1 MDHEPGM
8 RSHSC
13 SLGALHGGGTATS
26 SHGVVLGW
34 PQQRAVGDRADLPG
48 TTCAYTGACEAWPAC
63 AAGTQGLEAQ
73 TEAAGS
79 AQAPLCSEACAGAA
93 ALCAQPAPCSRHQGA
108 TQHGAK
114 CVSEAQTPVL
124 SLSKQPLLPESI
136 PSCKLSTRLETGQL

>member
-1 MDHEPGM
+1 MEEELRRHPTALSLAGHSKELQVTEQTSQALPVHTPGLV
-8 RSHSC
+8 RPGQ
-13 SLGALHGGGTATS
+13 L
-26 SHGVVLGW
+26 VLQTHRGW
-34 PQQRAVGDRADLPG
+34 RCTRK
-48 TTCAYTGACEAWPAC
+48 
-63 AAGTQGLEAQ
+63 
-73 TEAAGS
+73 EAAGS